1 MAKKIVA
8 VTACPTGIAHTF
20 MAAENLEV
28 TGKELGYDVKVETQG
43 TSGAENVLTQK
54 EIDEADEI
62 ILAVDRDID
71 ESRFVGRKVLK
82 CSVGKAV
89 KKANEVINNAIND
102 VGTEVIKGEKKADSS
117 NGEKGIKSIYKHLM
131 MGISYMLPIVVAG
144 GILTAISFAFGIYA
158 FQDEGSIAWG
168 FYQTGAVA
176 ALGLMVPVLSAYI
189 AHSIADKAGFAA
201 GLVGGF
207 LASTIGSGFIGGI
220 IAGFLAGYVTLFLN
234 KYIKVPKTIQGV
246 KDILIVPIL
255 SVGIVGFVML
265 FVVGTPISAMN
276 AGITSFLNSLNGGSI
291 VILGLVCGLLYWD
304 LGGPFS
310 KILYAFAIGLIS
322 EGVYGPM
329 AATMICGM
337 VPPLGIAVAT
347 LVTRKMWTEEQRQ
360 AGISALFLGASYITE
375 GAIPFAAE
383 NPIVVLPACMIGGA
397 VGAITSLALGAGIS
411 APHGGLFLL
420 LIPGVI
426 TNVGGFLIALLAGTL
441 VTAAMLI
448 ILKKITMGKT
458 K

>member
-1 MAKKIVA
+1 M
-8 VTACPTGIAHTF
+8 
-20 MAAENLEV
+20 
-28 TGKELGYDVKVETQG
+28 
-43 TSGAENVLTQK
+43 
-54 EIDEADEI
+54 
-62 ILAVDRDID
+62 
-71 ESRFVGRKVLK
+71 
-82 CSVGKAV
+82 
-89 KKANEVINNAIND
+89 
-102 VGTEVIKGEKKADSS
+102 EKR
-117 NGEKGIKSIYKHLM
+117 IKSIYKHLM
-131 MGISYMLPIVVAG
+131 MGISYILPIVVAG

-276 AGITSFLNSLNGGSI
+276 AGITSFLNSLNGGSNI

-329 AATMICGM
+329 AATMICGI
-337 VPPLGIAVAT
+337 VPPRPIAVAT
-347 LVTRKMWTEEQRQ
+347 LVTKNVDRRTETSRNL
-360 AGISALFLGASYITE
+360 S
-375 GAIPFAAE
+375 
-383 NPIVVLPACMIGGA
+383 VVLR
-397 VGAITSLALGAGIS
+397 S
-411 APHGGLFLL
+411 
-420 LIPGVI
+420 
-426 TNVGGFLIALLAGTL
+426 
-441 VTAAMLI
+441 
-448 ILKKITMGKT
+448 
-458 K
+458 